1 MFDEKRSQVSLT
13 GVLVLL
19 IFLAAIGAILWQANR
34 SNANA
39 ESTLARI
46 QRTGKVRI
54 GFANEKPFG
63 YLDTKKDLVTG
74 EAPEIARYILKK
86 IGVDHIEPVVADFG
100 SLIPG
105 LKAKRFD
112 IIAAG
117 MYITPDRGKE
127 IAFSNPTY
135 AIGESF
141 IVLAGNPLDLHSYE
155 DVRDNPDARIGVM
168 GGSIEL
174 KYAQDLGVDESQIA
188 VFADYASALQ
198 GLKGDQIDAVAA
210 TFLTVKDLLEKQDSD
225 AIEQVKDFRDPVID
239 GKETRGFGAFGFR
252 QQDEA
257 LRERF
262 NEELAKF
269 IGTPEHLELVKEFQF
284 DESTLPGNVTAKE
297 LIETP

>member
-1 MFDEKRSQVSLT
+1 MINEDKTQISLT

-19 IFLAAIGAILWQANR
+19 MFVAVAGVIVWQANR
-34 SNANA
+34 PNVNT
-39 ESTLARI
+39 ETTLERI
-46 QRTGKVRI
+46 QRTGTIRI
-54 GFANEKPFG
+54 GFANENPYG
-63 YLDTKKDLVTG
+63 YLDTKAQKVTG

-86 IGVDHIEPVVADFG
+86 MGVDHIEPVVADFG

-112 IIAAG
+112 MIAAG

-141 IVLAGNPLDLHSYE
+141 IVLAGNPLGLHSYE
-155 DVRDNPDARIGVM
+155 DVRDNPEARLGVM

-174 KYAQDLGVDESQIA
+174 VYAKKLGIDESKIS

-210 TFLTVKDLLEKQDSD
+210 TYLTVKDLLRKQDSSD
-225 AIEQVKDFRDPVID
+225 IEQVQDFRDPVID
-239 GKETRGFGAFGFR
+239 GKETRGYGAFGFR
-252 QQDEA
+252 KQDVA

-269 IGTPEHLELVKEFQF
+269 IGSPEHLTLIQPFGF
-284 DESTLPGNVTAKE
+284 DESTLPGEVTAKE
-297 LIETP
+297 LTKAP